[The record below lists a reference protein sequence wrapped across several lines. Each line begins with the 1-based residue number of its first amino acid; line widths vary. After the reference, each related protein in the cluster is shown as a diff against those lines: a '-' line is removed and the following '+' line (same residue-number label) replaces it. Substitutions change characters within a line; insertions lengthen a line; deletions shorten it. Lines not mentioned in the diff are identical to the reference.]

1 MHSLFPY
8 AVLALSWLASIFFF
22 ISGLYT
28 KQIIEKT
35 LDTALRLQAVGVET
49 TLMSFLKNL
58 DLDLLKKKKNV
69 FSDLLLNPEWEGVA
83 YIAIYNDEGKILLHS
98 NPELI
103 GRKMEVNLS
112 SAHSLPRSFYQDSPL
127 GDRLYIY
134 ETSFNLKDEKAIL
147 RIGLH
152 IIPVEEALLFAKR
165 HIYLDFFLSL
175 FFFFGGGFSFFLIK
189 KFYALRKKVEDLER
203 WQFISKTLAH
213 EMKNPLASIKGFA
226 QLSLRRVEDEKTKKA
241 QSLILKEALRLERLL
256 ENLSSYT
263 HPKPLKLSFFDL
275 RDLLTEVIETF
286 KLLYPSADLVLNLRG
301 EEFIVYSDRD
311 KLKQVVINLL
321 ENALQAGIESGIL
334 RVDVDLVA
342 EDKSYVISIKDYGKG
357 IPEGELMRIWEPFYT
372 TKAKGMGLGLTIVKK
387 LCEELNC
394 KIEISTKEGTGTTV
408 CLKISR

>member
-8 AVLALSWLASIFFF
+8 AVLALSWLASVFFF

-103 GRKMEVNLS
+103 GRKIEVNLS
-112 SAHSLPRSFYQDSPL
+112 LAHSLPRSFYQDSPL

-152 IIPVEEALLFAKR
+152 IIPVEEAL
-165 HIYLDFFLSL
+165 FF
-175 FFFFGGGFSFFLIK
+175 
-189 KFYALRKKVEDLER
+189 
-203 WQFISKTLAH
+203 
-213 EMKNPLASIKGFA
+213 
-226 QLSLRRVEDEKTKKA
+226 
-241 QSLILKEALRLERLL
+241 
-256 ENLSSYT
+256 
-263 HPKPLKLSFFDL
+263 
-275 RDLLTEVIETF
+275 
-286 KLLYPSADLVLNLRG
+286 
-301 EEFIVYSDRD
+301 
-311 KLKQVVINLL
+311 
-321 ENALQAGIESGIL
+321 
-334 RVDVDLVA
+334 
-342 EDKSYVISIKDYGKG
+342 
-357 IPEGELMRIWEPFYT
+357 
-372 TKAKGMGLGLTIVKK
+372 
-387 LCEELNC
+387 C
-394 KIEISTKEGTGTTV
+394 
-408 CLKISR
+408 

>member
-1 MHSLFPY
+1 LRRP
-8 AVLALSWLASIFFF
+8 FF
-22 ISGLYT
+22 
-28 KQIIEKT
+28 
-35 LDTALRLQAVGVET
+35 
-49 TLMSFLKNL
+49 
-58 DLDLLKKKKNV
+58 
-69 FSDLLLNPEWEGVA
+69 
-83 YIAIYNDEGKILLHS
+83 
-98 NPELI
+98 
-103 GRKMEVNLS
+103 
-112 SAHSLPRSFYQDSPL
+112 
-127 GDRLYIY
+127 
-134 ETSFNLKDEKAIL
+134 
-147 RIGLH
+147 
-152 IIPVEEALLFAKR
+152 FAKR

-226 QLSLRRVEDEKTKKA
+226 QLSLRRVDDEKTKKA

-263 HPKPLKLSFFDL
+263 HQKPLKLSFFDL

-342 EDKSYVISIKDYGKG
+342 EDKSYIISIKDYGKG